1 MGVCDSARSL
11 AAWGHTVVIVA
22 RVPLIIADLAL
33 VYITWLKPLRS
44 WEALIDIERTKG
56 LSLSGVL
63 FRNGACPCSSHLQL
77 AMYATLALLSHIRT
91 QAPYTLCE
99 HVRYQ

>member
-1 MGVCDSARSL
+1 M
-11 AAWGHTVVIVA
+11 IVA

-44 WEALIDIERTKG
+44 WEALIDIEQTKG

-63 FRNGACPCSSHLQL
+63 FRNGACPCSFQL
-77 AMYATLALLSHIRT
+77 AMYATLALLTVPSPNT
-91 QAPYTLCE
+91 GTVYF
-99 HVRYQ
+99 V

>member
-1 MGVCDSARSL
+1 M
-11 AAWGHTVVIVA
+11 IVA

-63 FRNGACPCSSHLQL
+63 FRNGTCHCSFQL
-77 AMYATLALLSHIRT
+77 AMYATLVLLAVPSPIT
-91 QAPYTLCE
+91 GTVYF
-99 HVRYQ
+99 V